1 MTIIEFPLKNRA
13 AKPAFEDL
21 YEEYYQPLLH
31 YLYKKTGN
39 MQDAEDL
46 TSETFLYCYRSY
58 DQYDPEKS
66 AVSTWVYLV
75 ANSRLKNHYRDKRE
89 HVEIS
94 ELENLLPAEE
104 TDMERAA
111 WLEQLRVF
119 LADKLECLPER
130 QQQIIALRFFQEKD
144 YDEIADTL
152 GVTAGN
158 ARVLLSRAID
168 RLRKEMGDSQFD
180 WSV

>member
-111 WLEQLRVF
+111 WLEQLRGF
-119 LADKLECLPER
+119 LADRLECLPER

-152 GVTAGN
+152 GITAGN

>member
-1 MTIIEFPLKNRA
+1 MRIIEFPQKTCA
-13 AKPAFEDL
+13 AKPSFESV
-21 YEEYYQPLLH
+21 YEECYQPLLH
-31 YLYKKTGN
+31 YLYKKTGR

-58 DQYDPEKS
+58 DSYDPAKS
-66 AVSTWVYLV
+66 KASTWVYLV
-75 ANSRLKNHYRDKRE
+75 ANSRLKNYYRDKRE

-94 ELENLLPAEE
+94 ELENLLRAEE

-152 GVTAGN
+152 GITAGN